1 MKKILSLLSLFF
13 SVNVYAQCEHMY
25 PAGKPT
31 IVGNFVELCRK
42 GYVVHY
48 NNAQKIPFVT
58 YEKLTPDTIG
68 YGNVKRTSFRVDA
81 EVAPQYRSKNKDFE
95 KTGQIFDRGHLAA
108 AQNAGDEEAMYDT
121 MLLSN
126 IVPQV
131 NSFNRG
137 SWKTLETRIAK
148 IVRRGGTVF
157 VITGVISDG
166 SQTIGDGVAVPQY
179 LFKVIKSDNTVLTY
193 ILPNETNN
201 MSYRDFKVPYSE
213 LVKKINI
220 NLLPELSNIE
230 QGIK

>member
-1 MKKILSLLSLFF
+1 MKLSLFALSLFF

-25 PAGKPT
+25 PAGKPNIT
-31 IVGNFVELCRK
+31 GNIVELCRK
-42 GYVVHY
+42 SYVVHY
-48 NNAQKIPFVT
+48 NNDQKIPFVT

-68 YGNVKRTSFRVDA
+68 YGTVKRTSFKVDA
-81 EVAPQYRSKNKDFE
+81 DIEPQFRSKNKDYV
-95 KTGQIFDRGHLAA
+95 KTGQTYDRGHLVA
-108 AQNAGDEEAMYDT
+108 AQNAGDDEAMQDT

-148 IVRRGGTVF
+148 IVRHGGTVY

-166 SQTIGDGVAVPQY
+166 SETIGDGVAVPQY

-201 MSYRDFKVPYSE
+201 MSYKDFKVPYSE
-213 LVKKINI
+213 LVKKINVD
-220 NLLPELSNIE
+220 LLPKLN
-230 QGIK
+230 